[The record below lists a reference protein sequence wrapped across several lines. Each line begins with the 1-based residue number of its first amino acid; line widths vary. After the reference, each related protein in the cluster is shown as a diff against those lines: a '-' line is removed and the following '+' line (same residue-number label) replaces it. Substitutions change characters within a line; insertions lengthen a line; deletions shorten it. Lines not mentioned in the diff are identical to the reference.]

1 MGFDGKVCQKRL
13 HTVITFNLDLDVT
26 KMDIL
31 FHLVYKYSGL
41 LNKECHLD
49 HEAI

>member
-1 MGFDGKVCQKRL
+1 MGFDGRVCQKRL

-26 KMDIL
+26 KMNI
-31 FHLVYKYSGL
+31 YKYSGFF
-41 LNKECHLD
+41 NKECHID